1 MDYIESLLSN
11 GTEISFAVLFIGL
24 LIYNIKTNDN
34 REKRYQETIA
44 TLTSALNGFDDLKET
59 INQIK
64 EKVGF

>member
-1 MDYIESLLSN
+1 MDYIEALLSD

-24 LIYNIKTNDN
+24 LIYNIKTNDS